1 MLVAIAFILGCA
13 VGWVRAARRGGGLP
27 HRLQY
32 AAAHGIPAALIVLAI
47 GVLGANMGWWGG

>member
-13 VGWVRAARRGGGLP
+13 VGWMRAARRGGGLT

-32 AAAHGIPAALIVLAI
+32 AAAHGIPAALIVLAL
-47 GVLGANMGWWGG
+47 GVLAIRMGWWVG